1 MNEPWW
7 QKVLL
12 SRWVRCA
19 LPTLTVI
26 YINRTFL
33 STELPVPNVPAS
45 SLPRDETRALL
56 GRSEAR
62 LQSIE
67 AKGPGLATT
76 SAIII
81 GALVVALVSG
91 WSESTT
97 IGRVFLAAA
106 TWCGLLSL
114 VMPIY
119 LVGPLPRNTVDVTDL
134 VAAAE
139 SDAPTQHLMHVEVA
153 SYQANV
159 RRAQRLANLQNASR
173 SELIVALAVLATWA
187 ILGPGTG
194 IARNEPDAKPPMS
207 SPVSPPAAPTP
218 TQPRPITLP
227 SLMPAPDT
235 RPRPTPHAAPT
246 THVPRPSAQ
255 TSTRQP

>member
-1 MNEPWW
+1 MNESWW

-12 SRWVRCA
+12 SRWVQCA

-33 STELPVPNVPAS
+33 STELPVPHVPAS
-45 SLPRDETRALL
+45 SLLRDETRALL

-91 WSESTT
+91 WSESTMV
-97 IGRVFLAAA
+97 GKVLLAAA

-114 VMPIY
+114 AMPIY

-134 VAAAE
+134 VAAAV
-139 SDAPTQHLMHVEVA
+139 SDAPTQQLMDVEVA

-194 IARNEPDAKPPMS
+194 IARNDPHAKPPIS
-207 SPVSPPAAPTP
+207 LPATPAAVPTP
-218 TQPRPITLP
+218 KQPRPITLP

-235 RPRPTPHAAPT
+235 GPPPTGHTAPT
-246 THVPRPSAQ
+246 TQIPRQPAQ
-255 TSTRQP
+255 ASTR